1 MVFSS
6 HIFVFYFLPLT
17 LLLYYATPWRGRHLI
32 LTLLSYLF
40 YGWAN
45 PLFVVLLLFSTVVDY
60 LCGLAIVGSGPRW
73 LGWLAKLHPKQTSA
87 GQRSRSIAH
96 SPTTRRLDISSGPTR
111 TSFKGDDLTHGR
123 CLAGGYG
130 PSDRWSGRIVPLE
143 PDTARTRGQRIAVIV
158 SVCTNLALLG
168 FFKYF
173 NFGVASY
180 DALLTAFGLDGLRL
194 EMALRVT
201 LPLGISFYTFQSM
214 SYTIDVYRGHAAPL
228 RSFINFACY
237 VSMFP
242 QLVAGPIIRFSE
254 VANQLH
260 HRTCTAAKFARGVAF
275 LSVGLAKKILLA
287 NPCGQVADLAFDA
300 GSLGAL
306 DAWYGLVAYAFQIYF
321 DFSAYSD
328 MAIGLGLMLG
338 FVFPKNFDSPY
349 RSASITEFWR
359 RWHISLSSWLRDYL
373 YVPLGGSRRGP
384 RRTYVNLLL
393 VMLLGG
399 LWHGAAWTFV
409 IWGGL
414 HGTLLAL
421 ERTRGK
427 TAFYDRL
434 PRSVRVGATFMLV
447 SIGWVFFRAADLG
460 EAIRYL
466 QTMLGLVAVEPSR
479 AVLAGVLYQPY
490 LAGTVAAAAL
500 VTWGCPQTWD
510 WTQRLTAT
518 RTGLT
523 FAALVTTLALLSTQ
537 AYNPFIYFIF

>member
-6 HIFVFYFLPLT
+6 HVFVFYFLPLT
-17 LLLYYATPWRGRHLI
+17 LLLYYAAPWRGRHLV

-60 LCGLAIVGSGPRW
+60 LCGLAIVGSGPLW
-73 LGWLAKLHPKQTSA
+73 LGRLATLRLTQTGA
-87 GQRSRSIAH
+87 GER
-96 SPTTRRLDISSGPTR
+96 GPDGAR
-111 TSFKGDDLTHGR
+111 GL
-123 CLAGGYG
+123 
-130 PSDRWSGRIVPLE
+130 SDRWSRRLVSLE
-143 PDTARTRGQRIAVIV
+143 PDTARTRTQRTAVIV

-180 DALLTAFGLDGLRL
+180 DTLLTALGLDGLRL
-194 EMALRVT
+194 ETAFRIT

-228 RSFINFACY
+228 RNFIDFACF

-254 VANQLH
+254 VADQLRD
-260 HRTCTAAKFARGVAF
+260 RTCTTTKFARGVAF
-275 LSVGLAKKILLA
+275 LSVGLVKKILLA

-300 GSLGAL
+300 GSLAAL
-306 DAWYGLVAYAFQIYF
+306 DAWYGLAAYAFQIYY

-373 YVPLGGSRRGP
+373 YVPLGGSRLGP

-409 IWGGL
+409 VWGGL

-421 ERTRGK
+421 ERARGK
-427 TAFYDRL
+427 TALYGRL
-434 PRSVRVGATFMLV
+434 PRPVRVGVTFMLV

-460 EAIRYL
+460 EAMRYL
-466 QTMLGLVAVEPSR
+466 QDARRPRCRGAVSRCIGRR
-479 AVLAGVLYQPY
+479 AVSAVSGLHGRRRSACYLGVSPDVGLDAP
-490 LAGTVAAAAL
+490 ADGTASRVDRGGPRSRPRSAVDPGL
-500 VTWGCPQTWD
+500 QSVHLLHL
-510 WTQRLTAT
+510 LT
-518 RTGLT
+518 
-523 FAALVTTLALLSTQ
+523 
-537 AYNPFIYFIF
+537 P